1 MLIPQKTKDVSR
13 DDTILTLNKAEW
25 DNFQKELS
33 QPKPATSKLKKLMK
47 VKRFSKH
54 EQKNI
59 SL

>member
-33 QPKPATSKLKKLMK
+33 QPKPATKEFKELMANK
-47 VKRFSKH
+47 DF
-54 EQKNI
+54 NI
-59 SL
+59 HSSS